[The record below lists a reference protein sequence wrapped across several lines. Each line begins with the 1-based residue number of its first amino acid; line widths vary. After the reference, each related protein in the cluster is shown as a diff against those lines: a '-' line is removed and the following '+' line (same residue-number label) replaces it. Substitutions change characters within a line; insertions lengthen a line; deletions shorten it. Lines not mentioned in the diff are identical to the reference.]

1 MCHAF
6 QYLKFVPKLKVLMYV
21 LKLDFKGVC
30 SDSQFL
36 EGVVGGEHPG
46 YNVGQLVVVKLQDL

>member
-1 MCHAF
+1 M
-6 QYLKFVPKLKVLMYV
+6 PRPKVLMFV

>member
-1 MCHAF
+1 M
-6 QYLKFVPKLKVLMYV
+6 PKLKVLMYV